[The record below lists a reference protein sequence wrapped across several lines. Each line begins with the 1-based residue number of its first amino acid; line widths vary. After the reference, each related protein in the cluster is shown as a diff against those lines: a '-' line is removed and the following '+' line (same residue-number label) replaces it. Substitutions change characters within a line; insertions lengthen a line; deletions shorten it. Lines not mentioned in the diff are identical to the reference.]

1 MPYELLKSCFNFT
14 EFFWNSWIWIKVSR
28 KIIILQ
34 KIFILRTYTPMW
46 EVISGS
52 MSFLYSLASEIFFPM
67 IYKKDLPMIAYF
79 ELKII
84 SWKQNKKE
92 ERGKLFDSWEITIL
106 HFNLTSFL
114 NFYHLGRSILIWF
127 LFFIRNILW
136 FHENFSKYIIYTRP
150 LCDQI

>member
-28 KIIILQ
+28 KIIYYIA
-34 KIFILRTYTPMW
+34 KFF
-46 EVISGS
+46 
-52 MSFLYSLASEIFFPM
+52 SFLGHKHRCEKSSAALWRSYTRWHQKFFFPM

-92 ERGKLFDSWEITIL
+92 EKGKLFDSWEITIL
-106 HFNLTSFL
+106 HFDLTSFL
-114 NFYHLGRSILIWF
+114 KFYHLDRSILIISSLHF
-127 LFFIRNILW
+127 YFYK
-136 FHENFSKYIIYTRP
+136 KYYDFTRIF
-150 LCDQI
+150 QNT